1 MKSKGWKKSTKIVLV
16 VAIVILITIVIT
28 PLLAFAVITKDTSL
42 IVDSLTP
49 TTSALKIS
57 ADNGNILKN
66 SNSKIKID
74 ELNDYTINAFIA
86 KEDKRFYSHSGFDTI
101 RIFGALKNNLF
112 AGEIVE
118 GGSTITQQL
127 VKNTHT
133 NSERTISRKV
143 KEIKLATELEKE
155 FSKSEI
161 LEMYLNNIYFGN
173 NCYGL
178 SDASIT
184 YFNKQA
190 SELSLPESAI
200 LAGLISAPSVY
211 NPIANISLSI
221 EKGKLVLKLMKE
233 QSLISDEEYNLA
245 LESIENIKI
254 NSTNSSSSMYL
265 EYALAEAKEIL
276 GVDEF
281 DQTKDI
287 FIETYLDEELQEKL
301 EEEIKSGKYAFPNKN
316 GISPEIG
323 SMILDNATG
332 GIIATAGDLEYNLS
346 TLRRQPASTI
356 KPILVYAPAIEFLDY
371 LPASKILDE
380 PVNFSGYTPQNAT
393 KLNYGYTTIRDNIVR
408 STNIPAVKLLNE
420 VGIEKA
426 KEFAEGFGITFNEND
441 NNLALALGGFTDGV
455 TLTELAGAYCTFANA
470 GKFVKPTYIKRIT
483 IDNSVV
489 YTHSIQKTRVCT
501 EETAY
506 LITDM
511 LKSVAQYGTGRK
523 IKPVGNFIA
532 SKTGTNATDD
542 NNLDAWNVSYTTEN
556 TIVVWIGNTKGTDG
570 SMHQS
575 INGSTYA
582 TLLAKEVF
590 SNLYAE
596 HTPDD
601 FKKPDTIIKLQID
614 KDLLDSKNK
623 IYLADSTSTHKLTE
637 LFKITNLPKTYKAEE
652 EMLYNE
658 LFLDNGLFSI
668 KIM

>member
-1 MKSKGWKKSTKIVLV
+1 MKSKGWKKATKIVFTIAIVVVTTIV
-16 VAIVILITIVIT
+16 VA
-28 PLLAFAVITKDTSL
+28 PLLAFAVITKDASL
-42 IVDSLTP
+42 NVNSLTP
-49 TTSALKIS
+49 STSALKIS
-57 ADNGNILKN
+57 ADDGTILKN

-86 KEDKRFYSHSGFDTI
+86 KEDKRFYSHSGFDTV
-101 RIFGALKNNLF
+101 RIFGALKNNLL

-133 NSERTISRKV
+133 NSERTLNRKI
-143 KEIKLATELEKE
+143 KEIKLATELEKIY
-155 FSKSEI
+155 SKSEI

-173 NCYGL
+173 NCYGI
-178 SDASIT
+178 SDASLT
-184 YFNKQA
+184 YFGKSA
-190 SELSLPESAI
+190 SNLTLPESAI

-211 NPIANISLSI
+211 NPIASKSLSV
-221 EKGKLVLKLMKE
+221 EKGELVLKLMNE
-233 QSLISDEEYNLA
+233 QALISDEEYEFA
-245 LESIENIKI
+245 LETIKDIKI
-254 NSTNSSSSMYL
+254 NTINATSSMYL
-265 EYALAEAKEIL
+265 EYALTEAKEIL
-276 GVDEF
+276 GVEEF

-287 FIETYLDEELQEKL
+287 YIETYLDEELQEKL
-301 EEEIKSGKYAFPNKN
+301 EEEIKSGKYVFPNKN
-316 GISPEIG
+316 GITPEMG
-323 SMILDNATG
+323 SVILDNITG
-332 GIIATAGDLEYNLS
+332 GIIAIAGSTEYNLS

-356 KPILVYAPAIEFLDY
+356 KPVLVYAPAIEYLDY

-420 VGIEKA
+420 VGVEKA
-426 KEFAEGFGITFNEND
+426 KNFAKGFGITFSEED

-455 TLTELAGAYCTFANA
+455 TLTELAGAYCTFAN
-470 GKFVKPTYIKRIT
+470 GGEFIKPTYIKKIYV
-483 IDNSVV
+483 DDVAV
-489 YTHSIQKTRVCT
+489 YTHNPTPTRACT

-523 IKPVGNFIA
+523 IKSVGDFVA

-556 TIVVWIGNTKGTDG
+556 TMVVWIGNTKGIDG

-582 TLLAKEVF
+582 TLFAKEIF
-590 SNLYAE
+590 SDFYAE
-596 HTPDD
+596 HKPAD
-601 FKKPDTIIKLQID
+601 FNKPNTIVKLQID
-614 KDLLDSKNK
+614 KDLLDTENK
-623 IYLADSTSTHKLTE
+623 IYLADSNSLHKITE
-637 LFKITNLPKTYKAEE
+637 LFKVTNIPKTKHSEE

-658 LFLDNGLFSI
+658 LFLNNGLFSI